1 MEYLGSRRRHE
12 KLRGTIDGKDDF
24 TEFAKEFEYSQV
36 LLMRSWLVPN
46 YEIFKNGYLIQLK
59 INHKK

>member
-46 YEIFKNGYLIQLK
+46 YEILRMGI
-59 INHKK
+59 